1 LEKQIID
8 RTSPAPLH
16 GQVRRHQAGLQRFQC
31 TSYGGKPV
39 MKEDAMRWT
48 VSTARYVGRSA
59 VTLSVGFALVLSAAS
74 AARAQQSA
82 AQGRT
87 VEGVWYV
94 QVTLR
99 NCTTGVALAP
109 AVNSLVTFAAGG
121 TLQESVGGGG
131 FVPGQR
137 SNGHGTWTHKGG
149 QTYDQRFV
157 SMINF
162 ATAPGPGPGFEAGW
176 MKVQHTVEVIDVD
189 HIESAGTNSFYRLNG
204 EVYRTGCS
212 TATGTRFE

>member
-1 LEKQIID
+1 
-8 RTSPAPLH
+8 
-16 GQVRRHQAGLQRFQC
+16 
-31 TSYGGKPV
+31 
-39 MKEDAMRWT
+39 MRWT

-59 VTLSVGFALVLSAAS
+59 VMLSMGFALVLSAAS
-74 AARAQQSA
+74 AAGAQQSA
-82 AQGRT
+82 AEAPT
-87 VEGVWYV
+87 VEGVWYM
-94 QVTLR
+94 QVTIR
-99 NCTTGVALAP
+99 NCATGVALAP

-131 FVPGQR
+131 FAPGQR
-137 SNGHGTWTHKGG
+137 SEGHGRWTHKGG

-157 SMINF
+157 AMINF

-176 MKVQHTVEVIDVD
+176 IKVHHTVTVIDAD
-189 HIESAGTNSFYRLNG
+189 HIESAGGNSFYRLNG